1 MSVTPVNSTAQ
12 ESDAPGGEPQSFG
25 NAFERG
31 VVVDGVR
38 KTYGPV
44 VAVDDL
50 TLSVSQGEIVC
61 LLGPS
66 GAGKSTLLNLMT
78 GLIRPDVGRI
88 FFAGRDVTS
97 EPPERRGVGA
107 VFQSFALFPH
117 MSVFDNVA
125 FGLRCQRLSR
135 NEIKA
140 RVPAQLDAVG
150 LGDKAKRRPHELSGG
165 ERQRVAFARALIT
178 QPAVL
183 ALDEPFGSLDVQLR
197 GALREVVRR
206 MVRESNVPAVLI
218 THDRDDAYGVADRLG
233 IIRKG
238 RLLQIG
244 TLREVYDRPI
254 NAFIARFLGDANVI
268 TINDGRVHTARR
280 GEAASMVRPE
290 HLRLLEPG
298 AGRVTARY
306 LGTRFTGHLAR
317 HYVDADG
324 TRLQVHTLEGVDEL
338 PYRRDDLVGIGWSEH
353 HLVPLAADGDEE
365 NPTGSDSVANEFSGG
380 V

>member
-1 MSVTPVNSTAQ
+1 MSVTPVGSTAAQ
-12 ESDAPGGEPQSFG
+12 SDALVDSGQSQGDAPQ
-25 NAFERG
+25 RG
-31 VVVDGVR
+31 VVVDRVR

-44 VAVDDL
+44 VAVEDL
-50 TLSVSQGEIVC
+50 SLTVSEGEIVC

-78 GLIRPDVGRI
+78 GLIKPDVGRI
-88 FFAGRDVTS
+88 IFAGRDVTAD
-97 EPPERRGVGA
+97 PPERRGVGA

-125 FGLRCQRLSR
+125 FGLRCQKVPRS
-135 NEIKA
+135 EINA

-150 LGDKAKRRPHELSGG
+150 LGDKGKRRPHELSGG

-244 TLREVYDRPI
+244 TLREVYDRPVS
-254 NAFIARFLGDANVI
+254 AFIARFLGDANVI
-268 TINDGRVHTARR
+268 TLNDGRVHAAHR
-280 GEAASMVRPE
+280 GEAALMVRPE

-298 AGRVTARY
+298 EGRVTARY
-306 LGTRFTGHLAR
+306 LGTRFTGHLVR

-324 TRLQVHTLEGVDEL
+324 TRLQVHTLEGADEL
-338 PYRRDDLVGIGWSEH
+338 PFRRDDLVGIGWAEQ
-353 HLVPLAADGDEE
+353 HLVSLDADADDE
-365 NPTGSDSVANEFSGG
+365 NPTGTDPVAYEFNGG